1 MSDFYETEMANDS
14 SGRDICSDTEED
26 EKNNVLKKS
35 GI

>member
-1 MSDFYETEMANDS
+1 MSEFYETEMANDS
-14 SGRDICSDTEED
+14 SGSDNEED